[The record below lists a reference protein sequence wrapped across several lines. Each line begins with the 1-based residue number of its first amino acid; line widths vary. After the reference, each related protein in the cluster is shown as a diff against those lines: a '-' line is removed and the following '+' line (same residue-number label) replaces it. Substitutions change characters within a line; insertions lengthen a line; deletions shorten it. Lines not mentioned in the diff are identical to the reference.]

1 MTHKHIRLI
10 FFYTLFT
17 LLTALPSG
25 MARADQLYVI
35 DGDTFSWNGKTY
47 RLWGIDA
54 PEKDQSCRR
63 PEDYQCGATAR
74 SYLRSLI
81 DPATLACEIKS
92 RAKKETRIVALCR
105 VDGEDLA
112 QLMVSAGWAIDYK
125 FFSKGYYAAAEADA
139 RSARRGLWLA
149 AHTGRSDTRNQCP
162 RFPGR

>member
-10 FFYTLFT
+10 VFYTLFT

-25 MARADQLYVI
+25 MVRADQLYVI
-35 DGDTFSWNGKTY
+35 DGDTFSWKGQTY

-63 PEDYQCGATAR
+63 GLEDYQCGATAL

-81 DPATLACEIKS
+81 DPATLACEIKP

-112 QLMVSAGWAIDYK
+112 LLMVSAGWAVDYK
-125 FFSKGYYAAAEADA
+125 FFSKGYYAAAEGDA
-139 RSARRGLWLA
+139 RAARRGLWA
-149 AHTGRSDTRNQCP
+149 GEFQQQQAWRKVNQ
-162 RFPGR
+162 R

>member
-10 FFYTLFT
+10 VFYTLFT

-35 DGDTFSWNGKTY
+35 DGDTFSWNGQTY

-54 PEKDQSCRR
+54 PEQKQSCRRR

-81 DPATLACEIKS
+81 NSATLACEIKPS
-92 RAKKETRIVALCR
+92 AKKETRIVALCR

-112 QLMVSAGWAIDYK
+112 QLMVSAGWAVDYK
-125 FFSKGYYAAAEADA
+125 FFSKGYYAAVEADA
-139 RSARRGLWLA
+139 RAARRGLWAGEFLQPQA
-149 AHTGRSDTRNQCP
+149 WRKANP
-162 RFPGR
+162 R